1 MTELVHPRD
10 LRGIPLFDPLTD
22 AQLERLAAEGSM
34 RSFAA
39 GEELFHEGELA
50 VAWWVLVEGTISLH
64 RHVGTVDTVMGEL
77 VTPGQWSGGFTA
89 WDDAGSYLA
98 TGVGAT
104 DGRVYVLGADRLRVL
119 AAEWFGFGVHFIRGY
134 VGTVR
139 KVEATVRERE
149 ALVALGTLAAGLA
162 HELNNPASAAVR
174 AVDSLD
180 STAASMY
187 AALGRLAAGEMSSD
201 QFARLDALRQE
212 LAAGSGPE
220 DSLAEAELEETLGEW
235 LADHAVPEEWLLAP
249 PLAAAGADLA
259 WCERVAAVLPEEL
272 LAPGVEWVASSLAV
286 HALLDE
292 VRESTRRVSDLVQR
306 VRSYT
311 QLDRASVQSTD
322 IPEGLDST
330 VVMLAHQLGDGVVVE
345 RDYAPDVPRIEAMA
359 AELNQVWTNLIDNAV
374 DAMDGHGTIRLR
386 TRLDSPDWVV
396 VEVEDTGPGMSE
408 ETAKRLFDPFFTTK
422 PVGQGTGL
430 GLDISRR
437 IVVDHHH
444 GEITVDSAPGRT
456 VFRVR
461 LPVR

>member
-1 MTELVHPRD
+1 MNVDPRE

-22 AQLERLAAEGSM
+22 EQLERLASEGSM
-34 RSFAA
+34 RAFAP

-50 VAWWVLVEGTISLH
+50 EAWWVLVEGTLTLH
-64 RHVGTVDTVMGEL
+64 RHVGAEDRVMGQL

-89 WDDAGSYLA
+89 WDDAGAYLA

-104 DGRVYVLGADRLRVL
+104 PGRVYVLDADRLRVL
-119 AAEWFGFGVHFIRGY
+119 AGEWFGFGVHFIRGY

-139 KVEATVRERE
+139 RVEATVRERE

-162 HELNNPASAAVR
+162 HELNNPASAATR
-174 AVDSLD
+174 AVDSLET
-180 STAASMY
+180 SAGAMY
-187 AALGRLAAGEMSSD
+187 ASLSRLSAAQMSAE
-201 QFARLDALRQE
+201 QFAQLDALRQE
-212 LAAGSGPE
+212 LAAGTGPL
-220 DSLAEAELEETLGEW
+220 DSLAQAELEETLGEW
-235 LADHAVPEEWLLAP
+235 LADHDVPEEWLLAP
-249 PLAAAGADLA
+249 PLAEAGADLA
-259 WCERVAAVLPEEL
+259 WCTRVSAVLPEEL
-272 LAPGVEWVASSLAV
+272 LAPGIEWVASSLSV

-292 VRESTRRVSDLVQR
+292 VKESTRRVSELVQR

-330 VVMLAHQLGDGVVVE
+330 VAMLAHQLGDGVAVE
-345 RDYAPDVPRIEAMA
+345 RDYSPDVPRIEAMA

-386 TRLDSPDWVV
+386 TRLDSPGWVV

-422 PVGQGTGL
+422 PVGEGTGL

-437 IVVDHHH
+437 IIVDHHQ
-444 GEITVDSAPGRT
+444 GEISVDSAPGRT